1 MGIVGLGKVFSSRRS
16 LRFCSLS
23 SVVYQDVLGRKI
35 VWLVDWW
42 FNKSV
47 RAISREAASGVT
59 ALSILAANV
68 SVHIRCRRRVVR
80 VIEGLVGL
88 GA

>member
-1 MGIVGLGKVFSSRRS
+1 MDGHGGE
-16 LRFCSLS
+16 
-23 SVVYQDVLGRKI
+23 
-35 VWLVDWW
+35 WW

-68 SVHIRCRRRVVR
+68 SVHIICRLRVVPM
-80 VIEGLVGL
+80 VEGLVGL